1 MLVVAGLRVSV
12 ERSNIMGRSDLEVF
26 AGQCHWVLELK
37 FLSRTEEEKGRKP
50 ERLLEEALAQLRE
63 KRYGLQDGGEE
74 KRIRAALV
82 FSEQRRE
89 FVLWQECLEADA

>member
-1 MLVVAGLRVSV
+1 MDEAVTLLKRTSL
-12 ERSNIMGRSDLEVF
+12 NIHYVLSR
-26 AGQCHWVLELK
+26 CHWVLELK
-37 FLSRTEEEKGRKP
+37 FLSRNDEEKGRKP

-89 FVLWQECLEADA
+89 FVLWQECPVIDA